1 MRDVLIP
8 AGADNLAEPMPGHHA
23 QDILSDENWDDWP
36 DLELFDEDPEL
47 NLDPDDDPESA

>member
-1 MRDVLIP
+1 MGAIP
-8 AGADNLAEPMPGHHA
+8 SRADTLAGSMPGHHA

-47 NLDPDDDPESA
+47 NLDPDDDPETA